1 MAKHVLVIYYSQSGQ
16 LKKITDSFTSPFL
29 DNHCE
34 VEWLE
39 VKPRHDFPFPWSG
52 KRFFDAMP
60 ESVLCRPAEV
70 HAPSC
75 RREHYDLIVFAYQP
89 WFLSPSIPA
98 TSALH
103 HPEIKKRLL
112 NTPVIT
118 LIGSRNM
125 WITAQEKLKSL
136 LAAAGARLVG
146 NVALFDR
153 HNNFVS
159 AVTIQYWMFTGK
171 KDKFLGL
178 FPVPGISDADI
189 ARARTYGA
197 EAVQAL
203 NDDQWAGFQERIVA
217 KGAVD
222 VKTNLMFIESRASV
236 LFRIWANTIL
246 KKKNRALWLQIFKY
260 YLLFALFIVAPVV
273 LLIFNLFIRPFTSN
287 QILKKK
293 NYYTGV
299 NYRGNE

>member
-16 LKKITDSFTSPFL
+16 LKKITDSFTSSFL
-29 DNHCE
+29 DNPCE

-39 VKPRHDFPFPWSG
+39 IKPKKNFPFPWSG
-52 KRFFDAMP
+52 KQFFDAMP
-60 ESVLCRPAEV
+60 ESVLGIPAEIY
-70 HAPSC
+70 PPTC
-75 RREHYDLIVFAYQP
+75 RREQYDLIIFAYQP

-103 HPEIKKRLL
+103 HPEIKRRLA

-125 WITAQEKLKSL
+125 WITAQEKIKSL
-136 LAAAGARLVG
+136 LKAAGARLVG
-146 NVALFDR
+146 NVALFDKN
-153 HNNFVS
+153 NNFVS

-171 KDKFLGL
+171 QDKFLGI
-178 FPVPGISDADI
+178 FPVPGISEADI
-189 ARARTYGA
+189 AYARTYG
-197 EAVQAL
+197 EAVLPALQQNSWDGLQATL
-203 NDDQWAGFQERIVA
+203 VS

-236 LFRIWANTIL
+236 LFRIWATTIL
-246 KKKNRALWLQIFKY
+246 KKQNRALWLQFFKY
-260 YLLFALFIVAPVV
+260 YLLFALFIVAPFV
-273 LLIFNLFIRPFTSN
+273 LLVYNLFIRPFTTA